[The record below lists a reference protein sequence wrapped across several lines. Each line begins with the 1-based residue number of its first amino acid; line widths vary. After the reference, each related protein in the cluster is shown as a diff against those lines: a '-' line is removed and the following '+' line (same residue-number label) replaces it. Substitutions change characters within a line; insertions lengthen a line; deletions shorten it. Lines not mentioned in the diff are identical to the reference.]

1 MRVTD
6 QILVD
11 LTVQNL
17 WDNENRIAEIQNQ
30 LTTGK
35 RLSKISDAPQDGA
48 RALTIQASI
57 DQGNQYLRN
66 IDAASSWLSATDTA
80 LANVSQALL
89 RAQELA
95 VEGANDTLSA
105 ADRQAMAS
113 EVDALIGQMVQVGN
127 STYADS
133 YLFAGAATTSAPFA
147 YTGGVVTYTNSDP
160 VSATA
165 ALTREISTSM
175 RIQVNTIGHDPTTGA
190 ALFDR
195 VFAALTSFR
204 QALQANNTAAIKAV
218 IPQLQDA
225 ENQLLQER
233 ASVGA
238 KLNQVNAMRDQ
249 LTSTQLRLQQFQSTL
264 VDADMVQAATDYA
277 QADIVRRASMAAAAR
292 TLPPSL
298 FDYLI

>member
-1 MRVTD
+1 MRITD
-6 QILVD
+6 QIMVD
-11 LTVQNL
+11 TTVQNL
-17 WDNENRIAEIQNQ
+17 WDIENRIAEIQNQ

-66 IDAASSWLSATDTA
+66 VDAASSWLGATDTA
-80 LANVSQALL
+80 LANVNQALA

-95 VEGANDTLSA
+95 VEGANDTLNA

-133 YLFAGAATTSAPFA
+133 YLFAGAATTSAPFT
-147 YTGGVVTYTNSDP
+147 YSGGSVTYTNSDP
-160 VSATA
+160 ISATA
-165 ALTREISTSM
+165 ALSREISSSM
-175 RIQVNTIGHDPTTGA
+175 RVQINTIGHDPATGA

-204 QALQANNTAAIKAV
+204 QALQGNNPAAIQAV
-218 IPQLQDA
+218 IPQLQSA
-225 ENQLLQER
+225 QNQLLQER

-238 KLNQVNAMRDQ
+238 RLDQVNAMRDQ

-264 VDADMVQAATDYA
+264 VDADMVKAATDYA
-277 QADIVRRASMAAAAR
+277 QADVVRKASMSAAAR

-298 FDYLI
+298 FDYLV